1 MKKTI
6 KNKERD
12 CERKKGKMFIK
23 MESLNYRQS
32 SGVEFRGRYMTSE
45 EIGRRI
51 KIKELA
57 NLFIELEQK
66 EKEKSC

>member
-6 KNKERD
+6 KNKKRD
-12 CERKKGKMFIK
+12 YERKKGKMFIK

-45 EIGRRI
+45 EVGRRI
-51 KIKELA
+51 RIKELA